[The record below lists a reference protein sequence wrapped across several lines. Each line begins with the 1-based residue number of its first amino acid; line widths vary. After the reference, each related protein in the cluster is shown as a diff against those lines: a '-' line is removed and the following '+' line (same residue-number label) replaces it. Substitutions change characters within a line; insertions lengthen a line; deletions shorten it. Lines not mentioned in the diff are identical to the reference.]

1 MKKRILVG
9 AGALLIVAAPAAI
22 GLWGNASFAESVPVP
37 VPSLAQVLAPT
48 PSPSA
53 SVDDHGGDVP
63 RDQRVEPGDDRDGG
77 ATSTD
82 DSAPGGDG
90 LHGSDDGAAVTTPE
104 DAGGD
109 APRDTRVEPGDDRAV
124 QGTGDSTQ
132 PRTDDSGRAE
142 SGGTDDGGTSGHGG
156 DRHGGDD

>member
-9 AGALLIVAAPAAI
+9 AGALLVAAAPAAL

-77 ATSTD
+77 SLGA
-82 DSAPGGDG
+82 
-90 LHGSDDGAAVTTPE
+90 DDGGAVTRPD

-124 QGTGDSTQ
+124 QGGRDSTR
-132 PRTDDSGRAE
+132 PSTDDSGRTDDRR
-142 SGGTDDGGTSGHGG
+142 SDDGGTSGRGG